1 MASNGFPTD
10 RIQIDD
16 STTLLELPED
26 RKAFV
31 RFHFTESLDRP
42 NCPIINRIVI
52 GQDCDA
58 VGRFHDENENN
69 IPPLSLGQT
78 NSTSRMGFGQVVA
91 LSADGTPTSHND
103 KFIMMADVVPDPP
116 SGADVH
122 VATRVTTANQ
132 PEAMAAKD
140 IGVFQVLQAD
150 CSATVSGTKPS
161 PTSQTAKPETPE

>member
-1 MASNGFPTD
+1 MASNGFPND
-10 RIQIDD
+10 RVQIDD
-16 STTLLELPED
+16 VTTLLELPED

-31 RFHFTESLDRP
+31 RFAFTTSDDVP
-42 NCPIINRIVI
+42 DCPIINRIVI
-52 GQDCDA
+52 GQNRDA
-58 VGRFHDENENN
+58 VGKFHDENED
-69 IPPLSLGQT
+69 IPPLTQGQT
-78 NSTSRMGFGQVVA
+78 NSTSRMGFGQIVS
-91 LSADGTPTSHND
+91 LSADGTPTAHND
-103 KFIMMADVVPDPP
+103 KFIMMADVVPDLT

-150 CSATVSGTKPS
+150 CAATVSGTKPS